1 MAKKYRVKY
10 QKFTTK
16 LHSAR
21 IEAGLRQVEAGK
33 TLKKIQAYIPRIER
47 GEHRVNVVELD
58 ELAKVYNKDTNY
70 SL

>member
-33 TLKKIQAYIPRIER
+33 TLKKNTSI
-47 GEHRVNVVELD
+47 
-58 ELAKVYNKDTNY
+58 Y
-70 SL
+70 SQDRARRA